1 MTKIILR
8 NYCQNFSKLELYYR
22 PRVPRC
28 FTNRKYKRCEKIKN
42 IPRHIIIKL
51 FEASDKD
58 KTLKEDREKRETK

>member
-1 MTKIILR
+1 MLHKP
-8 NYCQNFSKLELYYR
+8 QVQEMW
-22 PRVPRC
+22 
-28 FTNRKYKRCEKIKN
+28 KIKN